1 MSIIILGSTG
11 SVGKQAIEVACA
23 HNLKVS
29 ALSCGSNV
37 KLLEHQAR
45 MLGVRACSVRDPE
58 AAKALRLSLADTSI
72 KVYDGD
78 DGLCEMIA
86 ELRASKVLNAVSGFS
101 GLRPTLAA
109 IDAGSDVALANKES
123 LVVAGKLVMAR
134 AKDAGVKI
142 LPVDSEHSALMQCMT
157 HPQAVSR
164 LILTASG
171 GPFFGKTRAETA
183 NVTPEQALGHPTW
196 KMGPRV
202 TIDSSTLMNKGF
214 EVIEAARLYDISADK
229 IDVVIHR
236 ESIIHSM
243 VEYIDSALIA
253 QLSQPDMRLCIQYAL
268 TYPERL
274 HGLTR
279 RLDLADIGT
288 LTFYRL
294 DYKEFPLLGLA
305 YEAEKRSD
313 AARVALN
320 AADEVAVELFLDRKI
335 CYYDI
340 AELVCEVVRSAA
352 DENYKDYAQIA
363 EADRA
368 FREKTLELARKL
380 PQPQPIC
387 D

>member
-142 LPVDSEHSALMQCMT
+142 LPVDSGARADAVYDPSTSRFKAHT
-157 HPQAVSR
+157 HRV
-164 LILTASG
+164 G
-171 GPFFGKTRAETA
+171 GRFRQ
-183 NVTPEQALGHPTW
+183 N
-196 KMGPRV
+196 
-202 TIDSSTLMNKGF
+202 
-214 EVIEAARLYDISADK
+214 
-229 IDVVIHR
+229 
-236 ESIIHSM
+236 
-243 VEYIDSALIA
+243 
-253 QLSQPDMRLCIQYAL
+253 
-268 TYPERL
+268 
-274 HGLTR
+274 TR
-279 RLDLADIGT
+279 RNGKCYARAGA
-288 LTFYRL
+288 R
-294 DYKEFPLLGLA
+294 P
-305 YEAEKRSD
+305 SD
-313 AARVALN
+313 MERWARA
-320 AADEVAVELFLDRKI
+320 
-335 CYYDI
+335 
-340 AELVCEVVRSAA
+340 
-352 DENYKDYAQIA
+352 
-363 EADRA
+363 
-368 FREKTLELARKL
+368 
-380 PQPQPIC
+380 
-387 D
+387 